1 MSASQPIRAVLLD
14 LDGTLLDTA
23 PDMANALNLL
33 RSERGAPVL
42 PYQAIRPHVSHGAAA
57 MIRLGFPDATDEQVV
72 DLRARFL
79 ELYREH
85 LAAGTRLF
93 DGFEQVLA
101 TLEGRGIPWGIV
113 TNKPAFLTEPLL
125 AALELQKR
133 AACVVSGDTVGQ
145 RKPHAAPMLHA
156 AKLLAREPEHCLYV
170 GDAQRDVQAA
180 RAAGMR
186 VLVALFGYLAESD
199 RPESWAA
206 DALIATPAAL
216 LEWIGQQDATQRRGA
231 AS

>member
-1 MSASQPIRAVLLD
+1 MSAGQPIRAVLLD

-33 RSERGAPVL
+33 RRERGVPVL
-42 PYQAIRPHVSHGAAA
+42 SYEAIRPHVSHGAAA
-57 MIRLGFPDATDEQVV
+57 MIRLGFPDAPDDEVV
-72 DLRARFL
+72 DLRGRFL

-85 LAAGTRLF
+85 LAGGTRLF
-93 DGFEQVLA
+93 DGFESVLA
-101 TLEGRGIPWGIV
+101 TLEGRGVPWGIV

-125 AALELQKR
+125 AALGLEKR
-133 AACVVSGDTVGQ
+133 AACVVSGDTVAQ
-145 RKPHAAPMLHA
+145 RKPHPAPMLHA
-156 AKLLAREPEHCLYV
+156 AKLIAHEPAHCLYV

-186 VLVALFGYLAESD
+186 VVVALFGYLADSD
-199 RPESWAA
+199 RPESWEA

-216 LEWIGQQDATQRRGA
+216 LEWIEHRDETDPRGV

>member
-1 MSASQPIRAVLLD
+1 MSAGQPIRAVLLD

-33 RSERGAPVL
+33 RSERGATVL
-42 PYQAIRPHVSHGAAA
+42 PYQEIRPHVSHGAAA
-57 MIRLGFPDATDEQVV
+57 MIRLGFPAATDEQVV

-85 LAAGTRLF
+85 LSAGTRLF

-101 TLEGRGIPWGIV
+101 ALEGRGIPWGIV

-125 AALELQKR
+125 AALELHER

-186 VLVALFGYLAESD
+186 VVVALFGYLAESD
-199 RPESWAA
+199 RPESWEA
-206 DALIATPAAL
+206 DALIGSPAAL
-216 LEWIGQQDATQRRGA
+216 LEWIGLQDATQDRGA
-231 AS
+231 AP

>member
-1 MSASQPIRAVLLD
+1 MSAGRPIRAVLLD

-33 RSERGAPVL
+33 RRERGVPVL
-42 PYQAIRPHVSHGAAA
+42 SYEAIRPHVSHGAAA
-57 MIRLGFPDATDEQVV
+57 MIRLGFPDAPDDEVV
-72 DLRARFL
+72 DLRGRFL

-85 LAAGTRLF
+85 LAGGTRLF
-93 DGFEQVLA
+93 DGFESVLA
-101 TLEGRGIPWGIV
+101 ALEGRGVPWGIV

-125 AALELQKR
+125 AALGLEKR
-133 AACVVSGDTVGQ
+133 AACVVSGDTVAQ
-145 RKPHAAPMLHA
+145 RKPHPAPMLHA
-156 AKLLAREPEHCLYV
+156 AKLIAHEPAHCLYV

-186 VLVALFGYLAESD
+186 VVVALFGYLADSD
-199 RPESWAA
+199 RPESWEA
-206 DALIATPAAL
+206 DALIATPVAL
-216 LEWIGQQDATQRRGA
+216 LEWIEQQDETDQRGV

>member
-1 MSASQPIRAVLLD
+1 MSAGRPIRAVLLD

-33 RSERGAPVL
+33 RRERGVPVL
-42 PYQAIRPHVSHGAAA
+42 SYEAIRPHVSHGAAA
-57 MIRLGFPDATDEQVV
+57 MIRLGFPDAPDDDVV
-72 DLRARFL
+72 DLRGRFL

-85 LAAGTRLF
+85 LAGGTRLF
-93 DGFEQVLA
+93 DGFESVLA
-101 TLEGRGIPWGIV
+101 ALEGRGVPWGIV

-125 AALELQKR
+125 AALGLEKR
-133 AACVVSGDTVGQ
+133 AACVVSGDTVAQ
-145 RKPHAAPMLHA
+145 RKPHPAPMLHA
-156 AKLLAREPEHCLYV
+156 AKLIAHEPAHCLYV

-186 VLVALFGYLAESD
+186 VVVALFGYLADSD
-199 RPESWAA
+199 RPESWEA
-206 DALIATPAAL
+206 DALIATPVAL
-216 LEWIGQQDATQRRGA
+216 LEWIEQQDETDQRGV